1 MGKMDGVDTEE
12 SVEILGK
19 KRPENCQKTEIAGL
33 MEVEEATV
41 EKEVTSRIQKEGGE
55 RRR

>member
-1 MGKMDGVDTEE
+1 MDGVDTEE

-19 KRPENCQKTEIAGL
+19 KRPENCQKTEIEGL